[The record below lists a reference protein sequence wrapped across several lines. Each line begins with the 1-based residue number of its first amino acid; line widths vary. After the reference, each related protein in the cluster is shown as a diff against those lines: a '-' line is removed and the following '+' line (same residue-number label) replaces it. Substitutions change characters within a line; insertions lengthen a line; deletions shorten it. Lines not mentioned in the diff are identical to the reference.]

1 MAMTPAIGASFEGLP
16 PSPHPPPATS
26 SKKMPTPCLVFHLSH
41 TSLTALLFMHF
52 EYFLQIDIGTVVVSL
67 FNSTFFHCCRGS
79 PCSSPQLFV
88 PHIHSYSHLWSPSTQ
103 TVACCHSA
111 SPPLSFCSVMFL
123 YLQII
128 KVSKKTPTF

>member
-1 MAMTPAIGASFEGLP
+1 MTPAIGASFEGLP
-16 PSPHPPPATS
+16 PSPRPPPATS

-67 FNSTFFHCCRGS
+67 FNSPPYFTAAAAHLALLLSSLSPTFTA
-79 PCSSPQLFV
+79 
-88 PHIHSYSHLWSPSTQ
+88 IHTFGLRVHKQWL
-103 TVACCHSA
+103 AA
-111 SPPLSFCSVMFL
+111 SPPLSFCSIMFL